1 MKIILYI
8 VSFVWVAA
16 GVCYILYTEETRA
29 FIRQL
34 LEEVDRRVLAVIA
47 FVSSVL
53 VLYAAPAATNSW
65 VVVLLGLMGI
75 IKGGVFLANP
85 QNIFDTIREW
95 YINEVTDR
103 TYRFFGIV
111 MLVIGTALFSWIK

>member
-8 VSFVWVAA
+8 ISFLWVAA

-29 FIRQL
+29 FIKQL
-34 LEEVDRRVLAVIA
+34 LIELDRRVLAVIA
-47 FVSSVL
+47 LVSSLL

-65 VVVLLGLMGI
+65 FIVLLGLMGI
-75 IKGGVFLANP
+75 LKGGVFLANP
-85 QNIFDTIREW
+85 QNIFETTRDW
-95 YINEVTDR
+95 YLNRVTDR

-111 MLVIGTALFSWIK
+111 MLVVGTAVFSWIK